1 MVEFKISIFMKK
13 SVSVIRPVSQK
24 AYARFVER
32 ITIIV
37 TDTDKRRAM
46 LAALDAYLS
55 GNRDTYARGLSP
67 DCVPAFE
74 MLRFEIDLAI
84 ARSAKARMRAGKNR
98 VAEEK
103 QPSAQLCDIAPTEQ
117 HEKSPAED
125 DRADYEIA
133 EEAEGGFI
141 APITRRQ
148 RRAFMRG
155 LSVKS
160 RWRKISG

>member
-1 MVEFKISIFMKK
+1 MKK
-13 SVSVIRPVSQK
+13 SVTVIRPVSQK

-37 TDTDKRRAM
+37 TDADKRKAM

-55 GNRDTYARGLSP
+55 GNRDTYARGLTP

-84 ARSAKARMRAGKNR
+84 ARSAKARMRAAKSKT
-98 VAEEK
+98 AEVK
-103 QPSAQLCDIAPTEQ
+103 QPATSSCDNAATER
-117 HEKSPAED
+117 HEKSPVED
-125 DRADYEIA
+125 DRADYEID
-133 EEAEGGFI
+133 EEAETGFI

-155 LSVKS
+155 LSAKS